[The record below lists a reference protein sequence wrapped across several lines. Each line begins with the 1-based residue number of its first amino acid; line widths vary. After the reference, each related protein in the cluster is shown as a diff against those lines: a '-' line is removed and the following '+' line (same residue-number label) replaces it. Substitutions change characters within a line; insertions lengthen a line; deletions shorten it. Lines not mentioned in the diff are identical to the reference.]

1 MIWFNDLNELI
12 KPILIPT
19 ESMTFDEKL
28 NTITRLILFIGI
40 ISAFIFNDSRYILF
54 IIIML
59 VVSIIIYNFHNNKI
73 LISEKFL
80 QEKNIDII
88 DNKICTKPTI
98 DNPFMNPNLND
109 RTYNSDRPEACSI
122 SNEKVSELIKDK
134 FYSRVFRQAGD
145 IYGTMSSE
153 RQFYTVP
160 STSIPNDQTS
170 YAEWLYKT
178 GKSCKENNGEQC
190 YNNLYKN
197 YKL

>member
-1 MIWFNDLNELI
+1 MIWYNDLNELI
-12 KPILIPT
+12 KPVLIPT
-19 ESMTFDEKL
+19 ESMTFEDKL
-28 NTITRLILFIGI
+28 NTIIRLILFTGI

-59 VVSIIIYNFHNNKI
+59 VISIIIYNFHNNKI
-73 LISEKFL
+73 AISEKFL
-80 QEKNIDII
+80 EEKNIDII

-98 DNPFMNPNLND
+98 ENPFMNPNIND

-122 SNEKVSELIKDK
+122 DNAKVSELISDK
-134 FYSRVFRQAGD
+134 FYARVFRQAGD

>member
-1 MIWFNDLNELI
+1 MIWYNDLNELI

-19 ESMTFDEKL
+19 ESMTFEDKL
-28 NTITRLILFIGI
+28 NTIIRLILFTGI

-59 VVSIIIYNFHNNKI
+59 VISIIIYNFHNNKI
-73 LISEKFL
+73 AISEKFL
-80 QEKNIDII
+80 EDKNIDII

-98 DNPFMNPNLND
+98 ENPFMNPNLND

-122 SNEKVSELIKDK
+122 DNEKVSDLINDK

-197 YKL
+197 YRL

>member
-1 MIWFNDLNELI
+1 MIWYNDLNELI
-12 KPILIPT
+12 KPVLIPT
-19 ESMTFDEKL
+19 ESMTFEDKL
-28 NTITRLILFIGI
+28 NTIIRLILFTGI

-59 VVSIIIYNFHNNKI
+59 VISIIIYNFHNNKI
-73 LISEKFL
+73 AISEKFL
-80 QEKNIDII
+80 EEKNIDII

-98 DNPFMNPNLND
+98 ENPFMNPNIND
-109 RTYNSDRPEACSI
+109 ITYNSDRPEACSI
-122 SNEKVSELIKDK
+122 DNAKVSELISDK
-134 FYSRVFRQAGD
+134 FYARVFRQAGD